1 MAKHQ
6 SNVYTVLLLAAF
18 LALAG
23 ATAVVWFKLTKDYEL
38 TPKQILGLEPLPEP
52 GKKPGGSGGGGTP
65 AGGPGSQMPVR
76 FDEGTAL
83 SAIGGSALEPTS
95 DI

>member
-23 ATAVVWFKLTKDYEL
+23 ASAVVWFKLTKDYEL
-38 TPKQILGLEPLPEP
+38 SPKQILGLEPLPEP
-52 GKKPGGSGGGGTP
+52 GKKPGGPGGAP
-65 AGGPGSQMPVR
+65 AGPGSLVPVR
-76 FDEGTAL
+76 FDDGTAL

-95 DI
+95 GQSS